1 MKFKNLLAIALLSAP
16 VVAVVAQDDNVCIPN
31 SSVAREAVK
40 AGNFKDAYEPWK
52 VVIENCPTLRRNDG

>member
-1 MKFKNLLAIALLSAP
+1 MKMKMFLAAIALMGSAG
-16 VVAVVAQDDNVCIPN
+16 VAMAQNSDCNSN

-52 VVIENCPTLRRNDG
+52 VVIENCPTLR